1 MSGLVNAIGAVKIPE
16 VILDSVDAG
25 FGIVRIKSD
34 FSFDQIVDNLKAI
47 VMAQDD
53 TRWFGEI
60 NYQSDALANDVEILP
75 AILLLF
81 GGPAPGGQAMITT
94 PRIGLDAFCQK
105 LLVYQNHEEEIWI
118 AFNDIVAF
126 SKLFY
131 GTTTKPQQMINERLK
146 ATFTKAIRNKN

>member
-1 MSGLVNAIGAVKIPE
+1 MSDLVNAIGAVKIPD
-16 VILDSVDAG
+16 VNLDGVDSG

-34 FSFDQIVDNLKAI
+34 FNFDQTVDNLKAI

-60 NYQSDALANDVEILP
+60 DYQSDALALNVEIP
-75 AILLLF
+75 PSILLLF
-81 GGPAPGGQAMITT
+81 GGPAPGGQAMMTT

-105 LLVYQNHEEEIWI
+105 LLVYQNEDEEIWI

-126 SKLFY
+126 SKLY
-131 GTTTKPQQMINERLK
+131 YDTSTKPQQVINERLK
-146 ATFTKAIRNKN
+146 ATFTQAVGNKN